1 MNSQLKVLGMGALA
15 LALSTGMPGV
25 TIVAQ
30 AQQQEDMRDGATS
43 AAMHN
48 AAYEE
53 GLANAFTSAETI
65 GEMLEC
71 SAIWQR
77 WSGVLEDSG
86 DPAFGAGLRE
96 ELSAANANNRHRY
109 WQRQARRDMREDS
122 DVSYFDKMRG
132 KADSWADGK
141 LADYATGGDSGV
153 ASLMSWLAT
162 C

>member
-1 MNSQLKVLGMGALA
+1 MKVLGMGALA
-15 LALSTGMPGV
+15 LALSAGAPGL
-25 TIVAQ
+25 TIMAH
-30 AQQQEDMRDGATS
+30 AQQQQGTRDGATS

-48 AAYEE
+48 AAYDE
-53 GLANAFTSAETI
+53 GLANSFTSAETI

-77 WSGVLEDSG
+77 WSGVVESSG
-86 DPAFGAGLRE
+86 DPAFRAGLRK
-96 ELSAANANNRHRY
+96 ELSAANANTRHRY

-132 KADSWADGK
+132 QADSWADGK
-141 LADYATGGDSGV
+141 LADYAAGSDKGFTS
-153 ASLMSWLAT
+153 MMNWLAT